1 MILQR
6 TILTGFLFL
15 AAAGAANGAAEH
27 CFTRAEQRAKTAAHA
42 VVPLSR
48 AMRAVRKHGEVIHA
62 RLCEHGGHPV
72 YLLTVLADDG
82 KVAQASVD
90 AVNGAVVGAH
100 AQEQVGQEKQ
110 DKREEKKADKKQ
122 DTKQDLKQE
131 PKQDA
136 KQDPKQ
142 DVKKAK

>member
-15 AAAGAANGAAEH
+15 AAAGAANAVAEH

-48 AMRAVRKHGEVIHA
+48 AMRAVRKHGEVIHV
-62 RLCEHGGHPV
+62 RLCENGGHLV
-72 YLLTVLADDG
+72 YLLTVLAHDG
-82 KVAQASVD
+82 KVAEASVD
-90 AVNGAVVGAH
+90 AVNGAVLAAH
-100 AQEQVGQEKQ
+100 AQDQVGR
-110 DKREEKKADKKQ
+110 DKREDKK
-122 DTKQDLKQE
+122 
-131 PKQDA
+131 PDA
-136 KQDPKQ
+136 KQDLKQ

>member
-15 AAAGAANGAAEH
+15 AAAGAANAAAEH

-62 RLCEHGGHPV
+62 RLCENGGRLV
-72 YLLTVLADDG
+72 YLLTVLAHDG
-82 KVAQASVD
+82 KVVETNVD
-90 AVNGAVVGAH
+90 AVNGAIIAAH
-100 AQEQVGQEKQ
+100 AQDQVGDKVGQ
-110 DKREEKKADKKQ
+110 DKREDKK
-122 DTKQDLKQE
+122 
-131 PKQDA
+131 PDA
-136 KQDPKQ
+136 KPDQQ

>member
-15 AAAGAANGAAEH
+15 VAAGAANAAEH

-62 RLCEHGGHPV
+62 RLCERGGHLV
-72 YLLTVLADDG
+72 YLLTVLAHDG
-82 KVAQASVD
+82 KVAEASVD
-90 AVNGAVVGAH
+90 AVNGAVLAAH
-100 AQEQVGQEKQ
+100 AQREVGQ
-110 DKREEKKADKKQ
+110 DKREDKKT
-122 DTKQDLKQE
+122 DKKPDVKQDPKQGLKQE
-131 PKQDA
+131 
-136 KQDPKQ
+136 PKQ

>member
-6 TILTGFLFL
+6 TILTGILFL
-15 AAAGAANGAAEH
+15 AAAGTANAAAEH

-62 RLCEHGGHPV
+62 RLCERSGHLV
-72 YLLTVLADDG
+72 YLLTVLAHDG
-82 KVAQASVD
+82 KVAEASVD

-100 AQEQVGQEKQ
+100 AQDQVGQDKIGQ
-110 DKREEKKADKKQ
+110 DKKEDKKP
-122 DTKQDLKQE
+122 DKK
-131 PKQDA
+131 DA

-142 DVKKAK
+142 DLKQDVKQDVKKAK